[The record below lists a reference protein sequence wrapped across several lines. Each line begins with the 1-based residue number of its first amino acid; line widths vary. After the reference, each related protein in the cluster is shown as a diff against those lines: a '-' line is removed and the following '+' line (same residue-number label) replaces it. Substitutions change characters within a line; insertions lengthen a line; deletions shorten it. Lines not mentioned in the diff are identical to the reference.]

1 MLAIIGLI
9 LIALWVMGLVL
20 HIAGGFIHLVL
31 IIALIALVMHFPGRG
46 GKAVS

>member
-9 LIALWVMGLVL
+9 LIALWILGLVI

-31 IIALIALVMHFPGRG
+31 VLAVIFFVLHFLKG
-46 GKAVS
+46 GKSST

>member
-9 LIALWVMGLVL
+9 LIALWVLGLVI

-31 IIALIALVMHFPGRG
+31 LVAVVFFVLHFLSG
-46 GKAVS
+46 GKSAA

>member
-31 IIALIALVMHFPGRG
+31 IIALISFVMHFLKG
-46 GKAVS
+46 GKAAS